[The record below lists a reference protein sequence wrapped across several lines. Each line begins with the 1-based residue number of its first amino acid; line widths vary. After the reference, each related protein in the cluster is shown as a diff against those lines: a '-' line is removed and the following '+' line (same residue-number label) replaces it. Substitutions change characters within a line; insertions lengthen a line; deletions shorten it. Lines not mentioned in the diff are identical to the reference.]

1 MEFCR
6 DNQIFITT
14 HSPAFYDLS
23 GKNIAKWWVYQ
34 DLKEIESETKVE
46 KVTIDDLLDK
56 SLGVAALVAERARE
70 AFQQIEQLNLEKKRL
85 DEAIQKTKIS
95 HVIVEGKTDKLILET
110 ALQKLYPECEPFCEF
125 IDAGGAPNIPP
136 YLKSQKTISKEIP
149 NIIIG
154 LFDSDDE
161 GRKRL
166 SDLNSKDNIDILNT
180 EFQKISSVKP
190 LYVGLLPLPEDIK
203 NINKNDSFKKELPVP
218 IEFMFP
224 VEIINQAIEEK
235 ILNLE
240 DRVGRAGDNE
250 LSLEINLSEMYE
262 GLLPENYLFLSK
274 KVNPNCKI
282 TFSEWVCN
290 QDADAFKNFKPL
302 FEQIKLLIKQT

>member
-1 MEFCR
+1 M
-6 DNQIFITT
+6 
-14 HSPAFYDLS
+14 
-23 GKNIAKWWVYQ
+23 
-34 DLKEIESETKVE
+34 
-46 KVTIDDLLDK
+46 
-56 SLGVAALVAERARE
+56 
-70 AFQQIEQLNLEKKRL
+70 
-85 DEAIQKTKIS
+85 
-95 HVIVEGKTDKLILET
+95 
-110 ALQKLYPECEPFCEF
+110 
-125 IDAGGAPNIPP
+125 
-136 YLKSQKTISKEIP
+136 
-149 NIIIG
+149 
-154 LFDSDDE
+154 
-161 GRKRL
+161 
-166 SDLNSKDNIDILNT
+166 NT